1 MVEETKKQTANG
13 KARSKHKPRKIVFYQ
28 IFINII
34 MDKKNQQLDAAIYE
48 LPNTKAVLKPLVDIG
63 EEIAMAL
70 KNDKIDFIEWGKIA
84 LAGLPVIGAIQRLQ
98 AFVGETRILNAVPE
112 ARQQLYEWFAQE
124 LNIEGPEHAENI
136 EWVVEQTISMAL
148 SLWSYIAGMKE
159 RFSEMRNKNKE

>member
-1 MVEETKKQTANG
+1 MVEETKKQTANA
-13 KARSKHKPRKIVFYQ
+13 KAKSKRKPRKIVFYQ

-112 ARQQLYEWFAQE
+112 ARLQLYEWFAEE